1 MNKRGIRVPTSL
13 IGNNLVKSKRSQ
25 LTIFLIIAVVLVGVV
40 IIFFVLKQT
49 KPPIEDEPQIIGSID
64 VTAIINKVNLCLKD
78 SAKYSVSYI
87 GFQGGYYNL
96 PEKNTIIFTE
106 RYPIFMDKGQNI
118 IPSID
123 LIQSEISN
131 FTEIQLIDCFDDFK
145 EFKEQG
151 FDINQGKAAV
161 KTKINQDNVAINLT
175 FPLTITKGDSS
186 VAISKFST
194 VIRPAKLPKILN
206 FTNQVAAQ
214 HQQDPRGICLA
225 CISSLAEQN
234 SLDVTVLE
242 TFESDVF
249 LFRVIDSESN
259 FTDYPYNFYF
269 ASRYDF
275 PNCNNTRGCLD
286 ELSN

>member
-131 FTEIQLIDCFDDFK
+131 F
-145 EFKEQG
+145 
-151 FDINQGKAAV
+151 
-161 KTKINQDNVAINLT
+161 
-175 FPLTITKGDSS
+175 
-186 VAISKFST
+186 
-194 VIRPAKLPKILN
+194 
-206 FTNQVAAQ
+206 
-214 HQQDPRGICLA
+214 
-225 CISSLAEQN
+225 
-234 SLDVTVLE
+234 
-242 TFESDVF
+242 
-249 LFRVIDSESN
+249 
-259 FTDYPYNFYF
+259 
-269 ASRYDF
+269 
-275 PNCNNTRGCLD
+275 
-286 ELSN
+286 